1 VRTTGRRGRGRTPL
15 SALTPIVAIAALAAA
30 IGLGGGSGLAAT
42 PSMTGGGK
50 KPEFQTSVPN
60 VVLLDPA
67 SDSIL
72 FEKNADQPVE
82 PASLAKLMTLEFVF
96 HEVKDGKL
104 KLTDQFTISENAWR
118 KGGAPSHGST
128 MFAAIH
134 SQVSV
139 DDLIRG
145 IIVDSANDA
154 CMALAE
160 GLAGNE
166 AAFGAMLTKRARE
179 IGLEHSNFT
188 NSTGYSD
195 AGLRVT
201 VRDLAQLARY
211 IMKTYPDFYPYFAQR
226 DFAWNKINQQ
236 NRNPLLGMG
245 LGADGLKTGETAD
258 AGFGL
263 VGSAVQDELRLIV
276 VLAGAKSDKERAEE
290 ARKLLDWGFHGFE
303 TRVLFAEGQ
312 TVGEAKVFGGANSY
326 VPLVGPGIV
335 RVMMPRNSDERLSA
349 NIVYTGPVPAPVVKG
364 QPIGKLVVHRGDS
377 LALEVPLR
385 AAEDDGPGS
394 MSKRAMDA
402 VTELMIGLF
411 RAGVDR
417 L

>member
-1 VRTTGRRGRGRTPL
+1 MAGRRGGGRALAALL
-15 SALTPIVAIAALAAA
+15 SVAALAV
-30 IGLGGGSGLAAT
+30 GLGLGAGLAAT

-50 KPEFQTSVPN
+50 KAEFQTNAPN
-60 VVLLDPA
+60 AILIEPK

-72 FEKNADQPVE
+72 FEKNADEPVE

-96 HEVKDGKL
+96 HQIKDGKL

-128 MFAAIH
+128 MFAPIH
-134 SQVSV
+134 SQASV
-139 DDLIRG
+139 EDLIRG

-154 CMALAE
+154 CMAIAE
-160 GLAGNE
+160 ALVGNE
-166 AAFGAMLTKRARE
+166 AAFGEMLTKRARE
-179 IGLEHSNFT
+179 IGLEHSTFT

-201 VRDLAQLARY
+201 VRDLAELARH
-211 IMKTYPDFYPYFAQR
+211 IMQTYPEFYPYFAER
-226 DFAWNKINQQ
+226 DFTWNKIHQT

-245 LGADGLKTGETAD
+245 LGADGLKTGDSAE
-258 AGFGL
+258 AGFNL

-276 VLAGAKSDKERAEE
+276 VLTGAKSEKDRAEE
-290 ARKLLDWGFHGFE
+290 ARKLLEWGFHGFE

-312 TVGEAKVFGGANSY
+312 TVGEAKVFGGKNSY

-335 RVMMPRNSDERLSA
+335 KVMMPRNSEDRLSA
-349 NIVYTGPVPAPVVKG
+349 RIVYTGPVRAPVAKG
-364 QPIGKLVVHRGDS
+364 QPIGRLEVRRGDN

-385 AAEDDGPGS
+385 AAEDVGAGS